1 MSGTDLIAELE
12 ARNLIHDS
20 TDRDALRA
28 AVADGP
34 VAIYYGC
41 DPTADSLH
49 VGNLIGLVML
59 RRFQDAGHRPIAL
72 AGGATGMVGDPS
84 GRSDERNLLDDDT
97 LNHNVA
103 SIKEQIS
110 RIVDLGSGGGELVD
124 NRDWTQPITIL
135 EFLRDVGKHVTV
147 NQMLARESIK
157 LRVNSEH
164 GISFTEFSYM
174 LLQANDY
181 LWLHDHLGCSI
192 QIGGSDQW
200 GNIIAGVDLIRRK
213 RAEHVHAFSWP
224 LLTAPDGSK
233 LGKTTGARVW
243 LDAAKTSPYQ
253 FRQHWM
259 QAPDDQVDAQLL
271 TFSLQPVE
279 QIRAIVA
286 EHVEAPHLRFAQRAL
301 ADEMTALV
309 HGAPAAV
316 ARPRRPRK
324 PSSRW
329 PPRSRRPGSQ
339 RPISTTRSP
348 CSSAPDWPRRTATHA
363 APSRSGRSTRTV
375 RSSTRTP
382 CSAGRNWCTADTC
395 CSARARSRTTCWKF
409 FPEAGCN
416 AYRNCYL
423 LTPPHGALQALRKG
437 HSAPTPDDADLE
449 SPLFRCVPEPR
460 LLENGREDRTPVRAV
475 RAHLRVV
482 TELSVNFAVVY
493 PDGSNTVIG
502 RLELCTSG
510 RSHSKDAS
518 ST

>member
-1 MSGTDLIAELE
+1 MAGTDLIADLE

-28 AVADGP
+28 AVVGGS

-49 VGNLIGLVML
+49 VGNLIGLIML

-84 GRSDERNLLDDDT
+84 GRSDERNLLDDET

-103 SIKEQIS
+103 AIKGQLA
-110 RIVDLGSGGGELVD
+110 RIVDMGDGRAELVD
-124 NRDWTQPITIL
+124 NRDWTQPITVL

-181 LWLHDHLGCSI
+181 LWLHDNLGCTI

-213 RAEHVHAFSWP
+213 RGEHVHAFSWP
-224 LLTAPDGSK
+224 LLTAADGSK

-259 QAPDDQVDAQLL
+259 QTPDDVVESQLL
-271 TFSLQPVE
+271 TFSLQPIE
-279 QIRAIVA
+279 QVRAVVA
-286 EHVEAPHLRFAQRAL
+286 EHGEAPHLRFGQRAL

-316 ARPRRPRK
+316 AAAEAAELLFAGDPTTASEEAFATLAAEIPT
-324 PSSRW
+324 SRI
-329 PPRSRRPGSQ
+329 SAADLGD
-339 RPISTTRSP
+339 PISVFVGAELASSNGDARRSL
-348 CSSAPDWPRRTATHA
+348 AQ
-363 APSRSGRSTRTV
+363 RSFYANGVQLDENSLLSDQKLV
-375 RSSTRTP
+375 H
-382 CSAGRNWCTADTC
+382 G
-395 CSARARSRTTCWKF
+395 K
-409 FPEAGCN
+409 
-416 AYRNCYL
+416 YL
-423 LTPPHGALQALRKG
+423 LLRKG
-437 HSAPTPDDADLE
+437 KKSH
-449 SPLFRCVPEPR
+449 
-460 LLENGREDRTPVRAV
+460 
-475 RAHLRVV
+475 HLA
-482 TELSVNFAVVY
+482 EIFS
-493 PDGSNTVIG
+493 
-502 RLELCTSG
+502 
-510 RSHSKDAS
+510 
-518 ST
+518 

>member
-1 MSGTDLIAELE
+1 MAGTDLIAELE

-20 TDRDALRA
+20 TDREALRD
-28 AVADGP
+28 AVASGS
-34 VAIYYGC
+34 VALYYGC

-49 VGNLIGLVML
+49 VGNLIGLIML

-103 SIKEQIS
+103 AIKQQLS
-110 RIVDLGSGGGELVD
+110 RIVDVGEGRGELVD

-181 LWLHDHLGCSI
+181 LWLHDHLGCTI

-213 RAEHVHAFSWP
+213 RGTHVHAFSWP
-224 LLTAPDGSK
+224 LLTAADGSK

-259 QAPDDQVDAQLL
+259 QTPDELVESQLL
-271 TFSLQPVE
+271 TFSLQPIE
-279 QIRAIVA
+279 QIRAIVN
-286 EHVEAPHLRFAQRAL
+286 EHTESPHLRFGQRAL

-316 ARPRRPRK
+316 AAAEAAELLFSGDPTAASEEAFTMLADEI
-324 PSSRW
+324 PSSRLSADELAD
-329 PPRSRRPGSQ
+329 PIAVFVGAGLASSNGDARRSAAQ
-339 RPISTTRSP
+339 RSFYANGVQLDE
-348 CSSAPDWPRRTATHA
+348 SSLLSDQKLVH
-363 APSRSGRSTRTV
+363 GR
-375 RSSTRTP
+375 
-382 CSAGRNWCTADTC
+382 
-395 CSARARSRTTCWKF
+395 
-409 FPEAGCN
+409 
-416 AYRNCYL
+416 YL
-423 LTPPHGALQALRKG
+423 LLRKG
-437 HSAPTPDDADLE
+437 KKSH
-449 SPLFRCVPEPR
+449 
-460 LLENGREDRTPVRAV
+460 
-475 RAHLRVV
+475 HLV
-482 TELSVNFAVVY
+482 EIFS
-493 PDGSNTVIG
+493 
-502 RLELCTSG
+502 
-510 RSHSKDAS
+510 
-518 ST
+518 